1 MKHKSSNLSRD
12 LSLNMGNVHV
22 RPLSWGDEGHC
33 KRIADEFFA
42 GSSVETPRRLSHI
55 ICSDLVR
62 TSFIDHQHYVLILL
76 GLLPRTFGTFTADPH
91 QTHIIAFL
99 PPPNLGQGSRQGT
112 SYYHLLQNSQPL
124 KRVPFLV
131 GFWPMV

>member
-1 MKHKSSNLSRD
+1 MKHKSSNSSRNV
-12 LSLNMGNVHV
+12 SHNMGNVHV

-33 KRIADEFFA
+33 KRIADEFLA
-42 GSSVETPRRLSHI
+42 GPSLETPRRLSHI

-62 TSFIDHQHYVLILL
+62 TSSIHHRHNALISL

-91 QTHIIAFL
+91 QTHIITFL
-99 PPPNLGQGSRQGT
+99 PLPNFGQRSTQGT
-112 SYYHLLQNSQPL
+112 SCHHFLQNSQPL